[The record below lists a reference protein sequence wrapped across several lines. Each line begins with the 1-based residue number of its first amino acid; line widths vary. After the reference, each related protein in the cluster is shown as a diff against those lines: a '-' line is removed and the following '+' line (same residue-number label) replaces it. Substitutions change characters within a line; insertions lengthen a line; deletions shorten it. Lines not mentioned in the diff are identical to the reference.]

1 MKRHILMA
9 GALGVFFA
17 GLILNTAFAA
27 ETVRLG
33 LIEPF
38 SGPVAVVGIEA
49 ADNFEYAAEQINK
62 RGGVLGGRRIEI
74 VRLDNAMSAEKTT
87 QQIKRAIDQGI
98 RFISQGIGSNHALN
112 IIKALNKHNRRNPGQ
127 SILYLNHSAV
137 TTAFT
142 NELCSFWHFRFDANV
157 DMKVAGL
164 TTQMGRD
171 ASIKKVYMI
180 NQNYAYGK
188 SFQAAG
194 RKMIKSRTQ
203 ATLVGDDLIL
213 PFGKLLDF
221 TPYVAKIQSSGAD
234 TVLTGN
240 WGPDLI
246 RLVNAVAEAGL
257 KVQFY
262 TVYGGIPSS
271 VNGYGAKNG
280 IALRIKQITESHEN
294 DDDRADVAK
303 FARGYKAKY
312 KRTWFSDRQRML
324 VEMFATALNR
334 AGTDDPKAVAY
345 ALEGMTFP
353 GPHGQTVTLR
363 KADHQIIMPLVVSTI
378 DPKASKKFIYADK
391 NFGIGWQTNGWVKV
405 ADLTLKTTCKMK
417 RPRR

>member
-171 ASIKKVYMI
+171 PSIKKVYMI

-194 RKMIKSRTQ
+194 RRMIKSRTQ

>member
-9 GALGVFFA
+9 GALGFFLT
-17 GLILNTAFAA
+17 GLIMSTGFAA
-27 ETVRLG
+27 EPVRLG

-38 SGPVAVVGIEA
+38 SGPVAVVGIET

-87 QQIKRAIDQGI
+87 QQIKKAIDQKI
-98 RFISQGIGSNHALN
+98 RFISQGVGSNHALN
-112 IIKALNKHNRRNPGQ
+112 IIKALNKHNRRNPKQ
-127 SILYLNHSAV
+127 AILYLNHSAV

-171 ASIKKVYMI
+171 PSIKKVYMI

-194 RKMIKSRTQ
+194 RKMIESRTQ
-203 ATLVGDDLIL
+203 ASLVGDDLIL
-213 PFGKLLDF
+213 PFGRLLDF

-257 KVQFY
+257 NVQFY
-262 TVYGGIPSS
+262 TIYGGLPSS
-271 VNGYGAKNG
+271 VNGYGSRNG
-280 IALRIKQITESHEN
+280 IALRIKQLSESHEN
-294 DDDRADVAK
+294 DDDRADLAK

-312 KRTWFSDRQRML
+312 KRTWYSDRIRILM
-324 VEMFATALNR
+324 EMFATALNR

-353 GPHGQTVTLR
+353 GPHGQTATLR
-363 KADHQIIMPLVVSTI
+363 KADHQILMPLVVSTM
-378 DPKASKKFIYADK
+378 DPNAPKKFIYQDK
-391 NFGIGWQTNGWVKV
+391 DFGIGWRTNGWIRV

-417 RPRR
+417 RPKR

>member
-194 RKMIKSRTQ
+194 RRMIKSRTQ

-378 DPKASKKFIYADK
+378 DPNASKKFIYADK